1 MKDKKTKS
9 GLAVLIAVAI
19 VSVAVGIFRVMLP
32 YESGKSIY
40 EGAENSRKIEFVTR
54 TKPYIAVVSIKGA
67 IQEAGNDYNQRWL
80 LDTIKALEEDEKNK
94 GILLFID
101 SPGGTVYHADEAYLA
116 LLDYK
121 SSGKNIYAYLGSMA
135 ASGGYY
141 IACAADKI
149 YANRNT
155 LTGSIGVI
163 SANTVDATGLLEKL
177 GIKSTTIHA
186 GKNKNMLSYNEPFT
200 DEQREIMQALADEA
214 YGQFTQI
221 VSESRGINI
230 ERTKELA
237 DGRVYSAQ
245 QAKENGLVD
254 EICTFEQAEESVKAE
269 YNFDT
274 LIFRK
279 FRYERGETLRS
290 MLLEGFSAIRDPLS
304 VFGKGA
310 KLSYLYTN

>member
-9 GLAVLIAVAI
+9 GLVVLIVVAI
-19 VSVAVGIFRVMLP
+19 VSAAVGIFRVMLP
-32 YESGKSIY
+32 DEVGKRIR
-40 EGAENSRKIEFVTR
+40 EDTTKSRKIEFATR
-54 TKPYIAVVSIKGA
+54 TKPYVAVVSIKGT
-67 IQEAGNDYNQRWL
+67 IQEDGSDYNQRWL

-163 SANTVDATGLLEKL
+163 SASTVDATDFLEKL

-186 GKNKNMLSYNEPFT
+186 GKNKNMLCYNEPLT
-200 DEQREIMQALADEA
+200 DEQREIMQVLADEA
-214 YGQFTQI
+214 YSQFTQI
-221 VSESRGINI
+221 VSESRGIDI
-230 ERTKELA
+230 ERTRELA
-237 DGRVYSAQ
+237 DGRVYSAH

-254 EICTFEQAEESVKAE
+254 EICTFEQAKESVKAE
-269 YNFDT
+269 YNFDS
-274 LIFRK
+274 LVFRK

-304 VFGKGA
+304 AFSKGA
-310 KLSYLYTN
+310 TLSYLYTN

>member
-9 GLAVLIAVAI
+9 GLVVLIVVAI
-19 VSVAVGIFRVMLP
+19 ISAAVGIFRVILP

-40 EGAENSRKIEFVTR
+40 EDTRKSRKIEFTAR

-80 LDTIKALEEDEKNK
+80 LDTIKALGEDEKNK

-121 SSGKNIYAYLGSMA
+121 FSGKNIYAYLGSMA

-163 SANTVDATGLLEKL
+163 SASTVDATGLLEKL

-186 GKNKNMLSYNEPFT
+186 GKNKNMLSYNEPLT

-221 VSESRGINI
+221 VSESRGLDI
-230 ERTKELA
+230 ERTRELA
-237 DGRVYSAQ
+237 DGRIYSAQ
-245 QAKENGLVD
+245 QAKENGLID

-274 LIFRK
+274 LVFRK

-290 MLLEGFSAIRDPLS
+290 MLLEGFSAIRDPRS
-304 VFGKGA
+304 VFSKGA
-310 KLSYLYTN
+310 TLSYLYTN